1 MKNKKFRAL
10 SFADAINEAQIQAMQ
25 LDKNVFIL
33 GQGVEKGAMV
43 FNTNKNIEKKFGKK
57 RIFDTPNSEQAETSF
72 AAGAANA
79 GLRPILIH
87 QRVDFM
93 VFSLEQIVNW
103 ISLWSFKS
111 SGKCN
116 MPLVIRAI
124 IGRGWGQGP
133 QHSKTLHTF
142 FSYLPGLKVVMPSS
156 PSEAKGQLLSSIM
169 SNDPV
174 IFLEYRSLYNSVEHV
189 PIEPYF
195 LDLNSPRKRLSGND
209 VTIVSMGAST
219 LTVLKAAKHLE
230 SKVGIDLF
238 DLRELS
244 KFNMSKIYNSVNK
257 TKKILIVEDGWKNF
271 GIGSEIIS
279 KISEKGIKLNKP
291 AMRIN
296 WPNSHVPM
304 SPVLEKKFYFD
315 HNLIIKSCLK
325 LCKKN

>member
-1 MKNKKFRAL
+1 
-10 SFADAINEAQIQAMQ
+10 
-25 LDKNVFIL
+25 
-33 GQGVEKGAMV
+33 
-43 FNTNKNIEKKFGKK
+43 
-57 RIFDTPNSEQAETSF
+57 
-72 AAGAANA
+72 
-79 GLRPILIH
+79 
-87 QRVDFM
+87 
-93 VFSLEQIVNW
+93 
-103 ISLWSFKS
+103 
-111 SGKCN
+111 
-116 MPLVIRAI
+116 
-124 IGRGWGQGP
+124 
-133 QHSKTLHTF
+133 
-142 FSYLPGLKVVMPSS
+142 MPSS

-244 KFNMSKIYNSVNK
+244 KFNMSKIYNSVKK